1 MVINGH
7 LVHFSYKNK
16 PFMTFDDVGSECDQ
30 EIELI
35 ADPEGLIVYPLK

>member
-1 MVINGH
+1 MPASGH
-7 LVHFSYKNK
+7 LTCSFKNK

-35 ADPEGLIVYPLK
+35 ADPQGLIVYPLK